1 MKIILASQSPRRR
14 NYLTQMLG
22 EGNFEAVAAD
32 IPEPFDESLSPA
44 ENAEQLALAKAK
56 SIQQRYPEAIII
68 ASDTIVTNDGRML
81 AKPADRIEAERMLRS
96 LLGHS
101 TGVVTSL
108 AVLAPGVVMTDHD
121 TTNVYFKS
129 EGTLG
134 LEEALQGYLDSNDW
148 ADKAG
153 AYGIQS
159 GAAALIAGIKG
170 EYSTIVGLP
179 VQKLRK
185 VLLERFNIETND
197 VTDELPEG
205 LKQL

>member
-32 IPEPFDESLSPA
+32 IPEPFNEALSPA
-44 ENAEQLALAKAK
+44 ENAEQLALAKAR
-56 SIQQRYPEAIII
+56 SVQERYPDDIII
-68 ASDTIVTNDGRML
+68 ASDTIVTNEGRML
-81 AKPADRIEAERMLRS
+81 AKPADRTEAEQMLRS
-96 LLGHS
+96 LFGHS

-108 AVLAPGVVMTDHD
+108 AVLAPGVVITDHD

-129 EGTLG
+129 EGTPG

-159 GAAALIAGIKG
+159 GAAVLIEGIKG
-170 EYSTIVGLP
+170 EYSIIVGLP
-179 VQKLRK
+179 VVKLSGI
-185 VLLERFNIETND
+185 LSERF
-197 VTDELPEG
+197 G
-205 LKQL
+205 LAVKQIQDTVPVSTV